1 MRWSGAPARSTFFRS
16 LPAVDR
22 IYQGTTA
29 TPGSVLPRRDA
40 RMLQDR
46 LYYEVNYQVFTD
58 GILHQFDLQQDAAVF
73 LGLPPQRP
81 KTESPG
87 TPRPCPA
94 NVARAECPLNHVG

>member
-1 MRWSGAPARSTFFRS
+1 MRWSSAPARSTFFRS

-29 TPGSVLPRRDA
+29 TPGSVQPRRDA
-40 RMLQDR
+40 RTLQDR
-46 LYYEVNYQVFTD
+46 LYDKENYQVFTA
-58 GILHQFDLQQDAAVF
+58 GILHEFDLQQDAAVF

-87 TPRPCPA
+87 TPRPYPA
-94 NVARAECPLNHVG
+94 NVARADWPLNHLG